1 MAHGGRLLVNQLEA
15 FGVRRIFSV
24 PGESF
29 LPVLDALHDS
39 PIENIVCRHEGGAGM
54 MAEAS
59 GKMTGLPGIAFVTRG
74 PGATN
79 AAAALHV
86 ARQDSTP
93 MILFVGQVPRG
104 HRGREAFQELDY
116 PAVFGSIAKWV
127 AEADDARRLPE
138 LMERAWRTAIAGRAG
153 PVVLSLPEDM
163 LSAPASAPLRP
174 RPSVPVEGVSEA
186 QIRAIGDALA
196 EARRPLAVV
205 GGGRWSDQAARDLE
219 RFAARFDLP
228 VAASFRRQH
237 YMDNRSPQYV
247 GDLGFSTA
255 PKLAE
260 RLRQADLLLL
270 LGTRFSEVPSGG
282 YESVAPDAPGRCVIH
297 VHPDPETP
305 GTWLRT
311 DLAITAQAPDILAAL
326 ADLAPRATPPWQPWR
341 AAARAEYE
349 AWQRPAETPGALK
362 LEQVIHWLSRN
373 LPEDAIL
380 TNGAGNFAAFIHRH
394 FRFRRYGT
402 QLAPTSGSMGY
413 GLPAAI
419 AAALEH
425 PERLVVCVAGDGDL
439 QMTMNELSTAVQ
451 HGARPIVIV
460 ANNGQYG
467 TIRLHQER
475 RFPGRVSGTA
485 LANPDFAAIAQ
496 AYGGHGETIARTEDF
511 PAAFARARDA
521 GSLALIE
528 LRLDPDAIAP
538 GLSLSAL
545 RARAQADSGG

>member
-1 MAHGGRLLVNQLEA
+1 MAHGGDLLVRQLEE

-79 AAAALHV
+79 AAAALHI

-116 PAVFGSIAKWV
+116 RAVFGSIAKWV
-127 AEADDARRLPE
+127 VEIDDACRLPE
-138 LMERAWRTAIAGRAG
+138 MMERAWRTALAGRAG
-153 PVVLSLPEDM
+153 PVLCALPEDM
-163 LSAPASAPLRP
+163 LSGPADAALRP
-174 RPSVPVEGVSEA
+174 RPPAPLTGVSED
-186 QIRAIGDALA
+186 QIRAIESALLKA
-196 EARRPLAVV
+196 TRPLAVV
-205 GGGRWSDQAARDLE
+205 GGGRWSARAAQDME
-219 RFAARFDLP
+219 RFARRFDLP

-255 PKLAE
+255 PSLAR
-260 RLRQADLLLL
+260 RLQKADTLLLI
-270 LGTRFSEVPSGG
+270 GTRFSEVPSGG
-282 YESVAPDAPGRCVIH
+282 YESVPPDAPDRCVIH
-297 VHPDPETP
+297 VHPDPQIP
-305 GTWLRT
+305 GSWLRT
-311 DLAITAQAPDILAAL
+311 DLAIIAQAPDVLAGLNAL
-326 ADLAPRATPPWQPWR
+326 PAPHNTPWARWR
-341 AAARAEYE
+341 QEARAEYE
-349 AWQRPAETPGALK
+349 AWQAPAPTPGAVK
-362 LEQVIHWLSRN
+362 MEQVIAWLSEN

-413 GLPAAI
+413 GLPAAV
-419 AAALEH
+419 AACLEH
-425 PERLVVCVAGDGDL
+425 PKRTVVCVAGDGDL
-439 QMTMNELSTAVQ
+439 QMTMNELSTAAQ
-451 HGARPIVIV
+451 HGAAPIVIV

-485 LANPDFAAIAQ
+485 LANPDFAAIAR
-496 AYGGHGETIARTEDF
+496 AYGGHGETVRQTEDF
-511 PAAFARARDA
+511 PAAFERARAA
-521 GSLALIE
+521 GTLALIE

-538 GLSLSAL
+538 GLSLNDL
-545 RARAQADSGG
+545 RAAARSRS